1 MGYYIRVLG
10 TNPVNIP
17 VEQLRDLARPALVE
31 ADEST
36 GDVWGQIVLKH
47 EAGPEIAVIERNI
60 VVDGD
65 LGAEEL
71 QEFLE
76 EVPLHRPRSAAAWL
90 QTFLPTVKVIYAF
103 QLLGGTDVGDG
114 WTPLHS
120 VYDAVWKLAGG
131 ILQADGEGF
140 SNEQGYTIL
149 WQFGETAKGPWNVG
163 VLVDDCWVHF
173 EMDLGDEQHRKA
185 FRQGQIPVGVKV
197 F

>member
-10 TNPVNIP
+10 TSLVNIP

-36 GDVWGQIVLKH
+36 GGVWGAIVLKH
-47 EAGPEIAVIERNI
+47 EAGLGIAVIEKNI
-60 VVDGD
+60 VVDGE

-76 EVPLHRPRSAAAWL
+76 DVPLHSPRSAATWL
-90 QTFLPTVKVIYAF
+90 ETFLPTVKVIYAF
-103 QLLGGTDVGDG
+103 QLLSGTDVGDG
-114 WTPLHS
+114 WTPLHK

-140 SNEQGYTIL
+140 SNDQGYTIL
-149 WQFGETAKGPWNVG
+149 
-163 VLVDDCWVHF
+163 
-173 EMDLGDEQHRKA
+173 
-185 FRQGQIPVGVKV
+185 
-197 F
+197 